1 MEGSTPSPWYYHSL
15 RVVFLTM
22 SFIKAVSTV
31 LNKSS
36 QAVEKLDNAID
47 NSNVVQNVSGKWNSL
62 RFKVADAIRPTTA
75 IKSWHEEV
83 IQ

>member
-1 MEGSTPSPWYYHSL
+1 
-15 RVVFLTM
+15 M

-31 LNKSS
+31 LDKSS
-36 QAVEKLDNAID
+36 QAVDKLDKAID
-47 NSNVVQNVSGKWNSL
+47 NTKVVQKVSVKWNSL

>member
-1 MEGSTPSPWYYHSL
+1 
-15 RVVFLTM
+15 M
-22 SFIKAVSTV
+22 SFIKVVSTV
-31 LNKSS
+31 LNKSCE
-36 QAVEKLDNAID
+36 AVEHLDKAID

-62 RFKVADAIRPTTA
+62 RFTVSDAIRPTTA

>member
-1 MEGSTPSPWYYHSL
+1 
-15 RVVFLTM
+15 M

-47 NSNVVQNVSGKWNSL
+47 NTKVVQKVSGKWNSL
-62 RFKVADAIRPTTA
+62 RFKVADLFVLRLILNHGMRRLSNDLLHSSYLCDRPA
-75 IKSWHEEV
+75 LYIPQEY
-83 IQ
+83 

>member
-1 MEGSTPSPWYYHSL
+1 
-15 RVVFLTM
+15 M

-47 NSNVVQNVSGKWNSL
+47 NTKVVQKVSGKWNSL
-62 RFKVADAIRPTTA
+62 RFKVADAIRPTTD
-75 IKSWHEEV
+75 IKSWH
-83 IQ
+83 

>member
-1 MEGSTPSPWYYHSL
+1 MEGSTPSPWYYHST

-36 QAVEKLDNAID
+36 EAVEKLDNAID
-47 NSNVVQNVSGKWNSL
+47 NTKVVQKVSGKWNSL
-62 RFKVADAIRPTTA
+62 RFKVSEAIRPSTA
-75 IKSWHEEV
+75 IKSWHEEGF
-83 IQ
+83 Q